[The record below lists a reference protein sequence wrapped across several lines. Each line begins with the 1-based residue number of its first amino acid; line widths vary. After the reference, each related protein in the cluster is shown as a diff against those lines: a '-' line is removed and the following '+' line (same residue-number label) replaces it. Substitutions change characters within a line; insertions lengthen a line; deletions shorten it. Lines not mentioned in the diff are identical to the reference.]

1 MPLNPSPSSLDGG
14 FFYQMMNLKRLFYPL
29 VLVLLVAGLWFVW
42 PSRHQATPARG
53 GAEKQPTT
61 QPTTDKASAGE
72 RGQDSESPVR
82 RPSRV
87 RSQPVSEDGNAAVA
101 RILSNDRIGEAE
113 AATLLQ
119 ELAVDASL
127 PTEDR
132 LEALTHGLNLDITPF
147 ASFGSTPAL
156 PAELATPF
164 LEAVLNHNEAPQL
177 QIQSYLALLDHSDPE
192 VSALATDMLAFVVG
206 DDLKEASHAT
216 LRQMAQRK
224 LAELPPVAEDAK

>member
-1 MPLNPSPSSLDGG
+1 MKH
-14 FFYQMMNLKRLFYPL
+14 KRLFYPL
-29 VLVLLVAGLWFVW
+29 VLVVLVAGLWSAW
-42 PSRHQATPARG
+42 PSSHQAPHAPG
-53 GAEKQPTT
+53 LSEKQPAAVKTT
-61 QPTTDKASAGE
+61 EKANPVE

-87 RSQPVSEDGNAAVA
+87 RSQPVSKDGNAAVA

-113 AATLLQ
+113 AATLLH
-119 ELAVDASL
+119 ELASDASL
-127 PTEDR
+127 PIEDR

-156 PAELATPF
+156 PSELATPF
-164 LEAVLNHNEAPQL
+164 LEAVLNHNDSPQL

-192 VSALATDMLAFVVG
+192 VSALAADMLAFAVG

-224 LAELPPVAEDAK
+224 LAELPPAAAESK